1 MAYMMQNTIT
11 SRSMTER
18 VLRTV
23 SDWLRRNSER
33 RMQRRVM
40 RQTLNEIHGLT
51 ARDLS
56 DIGCSRADLIS
67 RAYEAS
73 RRG

>member
-1 MAYMMQNTIT
+1 
-11 SRSMTER
+11 
-18 VLRTV
+18 
-23 SDWLRRNSER
+23 
-33 RMQRRVM
+33 MQRRVM
-40 RQTLNEIHGLT
+40 RQTLNEIYGLT